1 MFNVSVL
8 EVITRAVI
16 SFVVLFIWCRIL
28 GKKLI
33 SQVTFFDFV
42 AGITIGSV
50 TANIMLSPQIPLW
63 IGLIGLSLF
72 CALALLLDWLS
83 LKSLKVRKLGD
94 GVPILVIK
102 EGKILEEGMR
112 KSRLNMDNLLFML
125 RKKNI
130 FYLDEVE
137 LAYYETDGS
146 VSALKKTNFQ
156 AVTRQDMSF
165 SAITRGLP
173 QAVIKDGKMI
183 ETGLK
188 ELGKDEKWLK
198 KQLEKVGVDD
208 LSDVTLAQVDQNDQM
223 YVDRRNDLIH

>member
-16 SFVVLFIWCRIL
+16 SFIVLFIWCRIL

-50 TANIMLSPQIPLW
+50 TANIMLSPQVPLW

-156 AVTRQDMSF
+156 SVTRQDMSF